1 MEAPPAHIEVWRV
14 QYDLSQICRGTR
26 VRWSGDV
33 SGARPRH
40 VRVRV
45 VSRFSALQKGA
56 ETLKCKW
63 RQMQAFSAGSVS
75 EWCGRAR
82 LLCWAP
88 AAATAQ
94 RPGGCRPDPGR
105 RRASNRVA
113 AGQQPPRGGAAT
125 VSRPNGSCLAKRF
138 QGSCDPAIRFLPRQT
153 VPLAKRFLPN
163 PSCLAKRFLAC
174 GPTRAATRLPPPS
187 FKVLP
192 SPLGWRENKKGVYY
206 FFVVLVIRGRG
217 RDGIRAHERGKGFP
231 LSFHERRAMS
241 ERER

>member
-1 MEAPPAHIEVWRV
+1 MNRV
-14 QYDLSQICRGTR
+14 DSTRVHRTRTYFWGRAGDIRLYRKRPHRSLAYRTICRRFVGTR

-82 LLCWAP
+82 LLL
-88 AAATAQ
+88 
-94 RPGGCRPDPGR
+94 GSCR
-105 RRASNRVA
+105 SNRSA
-113 AGQQPPRGGAAT
+113 AGRLPAEPRQEARQQPRGGGTAT
-125 VSRPNGSCLAKRF
+125 ASRRGSNCLEAE
-138 QGSCDPAIRFLPRQT
+138 RFLPRQTVPGFLRSCHTVPAARQT

-174 GPTRAATRLPPPS
+174 GPTHAATRLPPPS

-192 SPLGWRENKKGVYY
+192 SPLGWRENKKGY
-206 FFVVLVIRGRG
+206 
-217 RDGIRAHERGKGFP
+217 
-231 LSFHERRAMS
+231 
-241 ERER
+241 

>member
-1 MEAPPAHIEVWRV
+1 V
-14 QYDLSQICRGTR
+14 RG
-26 VRWSGDV
+26 
-33 SGARPRH
+33 
-40 VRVRV
+40 
-45 VSRFSALQKGA
+45 
-56 ETLKCKW
+56 C
-63 RQMQAFSAGSVS
+63 
-75 EWCGRAR
+75 
-82 LLCWAP
+82 CWAP

-94 RPGGCRPDPGR
+94 RPGGCRPNPGR

-174 GPTRAATRLPPPS
+174 GPTHAATRLPPPS

-192 SPLGWRENKKGVYY
+192 SPLGWRENKKKGTSNK
-206 FFVVLVIRGRG
+206 GSWKG
-217 RDGIRAHERGKGFP
+217 RDKGPRKGKRLSLIVSRATSDER
-231 LSFHERRAMS
+231 ERAMS
-241 ERER
+241 EEAELALIKLASPASRRLPQSWRAERAALRCQSG